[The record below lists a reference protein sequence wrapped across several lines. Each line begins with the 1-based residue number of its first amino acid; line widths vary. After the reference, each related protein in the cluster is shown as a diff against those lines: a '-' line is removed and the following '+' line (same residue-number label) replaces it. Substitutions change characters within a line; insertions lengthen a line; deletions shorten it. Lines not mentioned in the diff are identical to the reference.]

1 MQRPRHA
8 DLAARLFGAKPEH
21 TLALLRA
28 AWPTAVGEELAR
40 RTQVVALDRGVL
52 RVMVPDMR
60 WQRSLLRVRGDILAR
75 LRTVAGRASPR
86 MLGFV
91 TGPVEDSAETAA
103 RVEPRPAVEP
113 AEPPAAVREAAE
125 SIPDPEIRARF
136 LEAAGR
142 YLSRFGRDQASPGAP
157 PSGSGSAGGT
167 GSSGSG

>member
-1 MQRPRHA
+1 MQRPRHP

-28 AWPTAVGEELAR
+28 AWPSAVGEELAR

-52 RVMVPDMR
+52 RVMVPDVR
-60 WQRSLLRVRGDILAR
+60 WQRSLLRVRGDILSR

-86 MLGFV
+86 TLGFV
-91 TGPVEDSAETAA
+91 TGPVAEPASKPQPATV
-103 RVEPRPAVEP
+103 VER

-125 SIPDPEIRARF
+125 SIPDPELRARF

-142 YLSRFGRDQASPGAP
+142 YLSRFDPGQASPTGAP
-157 PSGSGSAGGT
+157 PSGSRGGSR
-167 GSSGSG
+167 SSG

>member
-1 MQRPRHA
+1 MQRPRHP

-40 RTQVVALDRGVL
+40 RRQVVALDRGVL
-52 RVMVPDMR
+52 RVMVPDIR

-86 MLGFV
+86 TLGFV
-91 TGPVEDSAETAA
+91 TGAVPEAVAKA
-103 RVEPRPAVEP
+103 EPRPAVEP
-113 AEPPAAVREAAE
+113 AEPPAAVRQAAE

-142 YLSRFGRDQASPGAP
+142 YLSRFGRDQASPTAAP
-157 PSGSGSAGGT
+157 PSGSAGGSK
-167 GSSGSG
+167 SSG